1 MHVAVTAVVMVLSV
15 TVAGSVRGATVT
27 LPASADTYLREGGPN
42 ANEGTES
49 ILRVRTGP
57 NRVLVRFSQAQ
68 IAAAATGQVLLG
80 AELRLFAAEGN
91 SWGGGRAVNVHRL
104 STDWSELGATW
115 NCPIDS
121 NPANGQ
127 ADCAAQWAGGSFV
140 AAATDAATQT
150 DTTVNQD
157 VVWNVTADVAAFLA
171 GTPNYGW
178 MVRKDLEHQN
188 GTADYAS
195 REAAAN
201 RPRLVLQLAPPTP
214 TATATRTNTP
224 TSTAT
229 LTRTATLTSTATTTP
244 TVTRTPTATPTST
257 LSPTVT
263 ATATP
268 AHDCSAQPLNGCK
281 QPIAA
286 NKSLLLIRNRGGD
299 RDKLVW
305 KWLKG
310 EQTSAADLGDPTNT
324 TTYTLCIYDQSAGVP
339 ALRLQAKLPPAG
351 TCAAAPCWSATSSGF
366 TYSDANLE
374 TDGVKSISLR
384 GGAAG
389 KAKIVV
395 KGGKAFLDTPDLPLA
410 QSPQVIV
417 QLKNDVAGGR
427 CWESR
432 FSPPAKKNDAAV
444 FKDTGE
450 APVASATATTTA
462 TAMDIPT
469 GTATATSTATA
480 TVTPVGAAAT
490 ATDTPS
496 PTWTPAGGVPTP
508 TATASATVTRTFT
521 ATPTPGGAT
530 CGNGFL
536 EPSETCASCAQDCAI
551 SPCTAV
557 APTPSFT
564 VLLSY
569 PFGTQPTTVTAL
581 VGYRSNL
588 VSIPGSGSA
597 TSVRQ
602 RVTYPAPPPNP
613 QTPNDLDYAVRLV
626 IGRSAGLS
634 EGLLAT
640 VRYDRCQG
648 APAPTT
654 QDFGCTI
661 EALAGVGGNIDG
673 GTCTISVP

>member
-1 MHVAVTAVVMVLSV
+1 MRAAVTAVAMVLSV
-15 TVAGSVRGATVT
+15 AAVGSVRAATVT
-27 LPASADTYLREGGPN
+27 LTASADTYLREGAAN
-42 ANEGTES
+42 VNEGGETFV
-49 ILRVRTGP
+49 RVRTGP
-57 NRVLVRFSQAQ
+57 NRALVRFSQAQ

-80 AELRLFAAEGN
+80 AELRLYATDSN
-91 SWGGGRAVNVHRL
+91 SWGGGRAVTVHRL

-121 NPANGQ
+121 NPANGN
-127 ADCAAQWAGGSFV
+127 ADCATQWAGGSFV
-140 AAATDAATQT
+140 ATPTDAVTQT
-150 DTTVNQD
+150 DTMVNQD
-157 VVWNVTADVAAFLA
+157 VVWDVTADVAAFLA

-178 MVRKDLEHQN
+178 TVRKDLENQN

-201 RPRLVLQLAPPTP
+201 QPRLVLQLAPPTP

-229 LTRTATLTSTATTTP
+229 ATFTATSTATATLTP

-257 LSPTVT
+257 LTPTVT
-263 ATATP
+263 ATPTP
-268 AHDCSAQPLNGCK
+268 DRDCSAQPLNGCK
-281 QPIAA
+281 QPMAA
-286 NKSLLLIRNRGGD
+286 NKSLLLIKNSGGD

-310 EQTSAADLGDPTNT
+310 EQTLAADLGDPTGT
-324 TTYTLCIYDQSAGVP
+324 TTYTLCIYDQSAGLP
-339 ALRLQAKLPPAG
+339 TLKLQAQLPPAG

-366 TYSDANLE
+366 KYSDPNIE
-374 TDGVKSISLR
+374 TDGIKSISLR
-384 GGAAG
+384 SGAAG

-432 FSPPAKKNDAAV
+432 FSPPAKKNAAGI
-444 FKDTGE
+444 FKDKGE
-450 APVASATATTTA
+450 APVATATATATA
-462 TAMDIPT
+462 TAVGVPT

-480 TVTPVGAAAT
+480 TVTPVGPTAT

-496 PTWTPAGGVPTP
+496 PTWTPEGGVPTP
-508 TATASATVTRTFT
+508 SATASATITRTFT

-536 EPSETCASCAQDCAI
+536 EPGETCASCAQDCAI
-551 SPCTAV
+551 APCTAV

-588 VSIPGSGSA
+588 VSIPGTGSA

-626 IGRSAGLS
+626 IGRSAGLP

-640 VRYDRCQG
+640 IRYDRCQG

-661 EALAGVGGNIDG
+661 EALAGVGGNIEG